1 MNMKEAFEDEIF
13 VNNDRLRYEKNTLSS
28 RLAILAIVFNALYFV
43 SIYKSNV
50 GSYYYNILIG
60 ASIVYNLLFMML
72 VFLVSEGS
80 KAYNK
85 TYSYLAIAFGVL
97 QFVRILIIP
106 MNAHK
111 EMISLSK
118 KEAEV
123 AVMGNAQFTRVL
135 VYLSVSGILLLASAV
150 TGIIKCNKLN
160 NHMKEISEE

>member
-1 MNMKEAFEDEIF
+1 
-13 VNNDRLRYEKNTLSS
+13 
-28 RLAILAIVFNALYFV
+28 
-43 SIYKSNV
+43 
-50 GSYYYNILIG
+50 
-60 ASIVYNLLFMML
+60 
-72 VFLVSEGS
+72 
-80 KAYNK
+80 
-85 TYSYLAIAFGVL
+85 
-97 QFVRILIIP
+97 

-111 EMISLSK
+111 EMISVSK